1 MCIILDE
8 LWAVRFTYVVFESAN
23 RRKISDFFIVAIA
36 VSKVGLALTK
46 CVKFIKKF

>member
-8 LWAVRFTYVVFESAN
+8 LWAVRFTYVVFESVN
-23 RRKISDFFIVAIA
+23 RRKISDFFIVA

-46 CVKFIKKF
+46 CVKFIKEF